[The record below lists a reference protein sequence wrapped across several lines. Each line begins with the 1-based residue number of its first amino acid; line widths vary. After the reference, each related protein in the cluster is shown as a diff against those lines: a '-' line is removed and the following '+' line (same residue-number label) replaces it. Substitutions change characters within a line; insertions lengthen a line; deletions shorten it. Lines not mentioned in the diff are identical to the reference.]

1 MKAGAKRALAECLE
15 TDDLYSE
22 VVNDAIWT
30 ENSVG
35 LHIAR
40 DNGRLHVL
48 GTKVETL
55 QAELRETQPLCEVNN
70 KGPPTSTTS

>member
-22 VVNDAIWT
+22 VVNDAMWT

-48 GTKVETL
+48 ETKVETL
-55 QAELRETQPLCEVNN
+55 QAELRET
-70 KGPPTSTTS
+70 